1 MSRRSLFQSD
11 PPDVAIEIDA
21 SHVAAARLAT
31 HGGGASVTADAREPL
46 PPGLVTPAL
55 ATQNI
60 SDVAAVGRAV
70 SQVLTRLGG
79 RVSRAALVIPDPA
92 AKVSLIRFDTT
103 PANARDLAELVR
115 WQVRKSAPF
124 PIDQAVVSFTPGA
137 RPADGGQEFLVTLAR
152 ADIVQQYEEACA
164 SAGVHAGLVDI
175 ATTCIINGVLAGG
188 AVTPGDAAA
197 GATARPGGADWM
209 LVNATDAYTTLAVVR
224 GSDVIFF
231 RNREHDSDATLA
243 DVVHQTA
250 MYYEDRLK
258 GAGFS
263 RVLLAG
269 TAVHSVDPV
278 RHSLQDRLDVRIE
291 LVSHP
296 ELAALTGLLL
306 RERKAA

>member
-21 SHVAAARLAT
+21 SHVAAARLASDT
-31 HGGGASVTADAREPL
+31 WSISAHAHEPL
-46 PPGLVTPAL
+46 PPGSVTPAL
-55 ATQNI
+55 ATPNI
-60 SDVAAVGRAV
+60 TDVGAVGRAV
-70 SQVLTRLGG
+70 AQTLTRLGG
-79 RVSRAALVIPDPA
+79 RISRAALVIPDPA
-92 AKVSLIRFDTT
+92 AKVSLVRFDTVPGDT
-103 PANARDLAELVR
+103 RDLAELVR

-124 PIDQAVVSFTPGA
+124 PIEQAVVSFTPGA
-137 RPADGGQEFLVTLAR
+137 RPPEGGQEFLVTLAR
-152 ADIVQQYEEACA
+152 TDIVQQYEDACA
-164 SAGVHAGLVDI
+164 RAGVHVGLVDI
-175 ATTCIINGVLAGG
+175 ATTSIINGVLANAAPIPTNASEG
-188 AVTPGDAAA
+188 AAS
-197 GATARPGGADWM
+197 ARPGFNADWL
-209 LVNATDAYTTLAVVR
+209 LVHATGSYTTLAVVR
-224 GSDVIFF
+224 GADVIFF

-269 TAVHSVDPV
+269 TAVQSVEAV

-291 LVSHP
+291 PMSHP
-296 ELAALTGLLL
+296 ELAALTGLLI